1 MGTQLLEILI
11 KVLLRSR
18 VKGSGIYLKGEP
30 TVYQKLLKYN
40 VKNPDKESLPGIY
53 TGCELHHSEGDTK
66 SNSHG

>member
-40 VKNPDKESLPGIY
+40 VKIPDKESLPGIY
-53 TGCELHHSEGDTK
+53 AGVLHSEGDTK